1 MEDFIRLTI
10 TPYLVIA
17 GILTMTPLLFA
28 LAPGKAVPRMLKLPW
43 DEKYTILV
51 RHWGF
56 LVTLV
61 GISLIIAIFVKPLLF
76 PVMIFSTVQKLFMV
90 ILFFCYLKKP
100 WAAGFRTIGVADSL
114 MVLYSLLYFAAL
126 AIKGSINLY

>member
-1 MEDFIRLTI
+1 
-10 TPYLVIA
+10 
-17 GILTMTPLLFA
+17 
-28 LAPGKAVPRMLKLPW
+28 MLKLTW

-61 GISLIIAIFVKPLLF
+61 GVSLIIAIFVKSLLF
-76 PVMIFSTVQKLFMV
+76 PVMVFSTVQKLFMV
-90 ILFFCYLKKP
+90 MLFFSYLKKP
-100 WAAGFRTIGVADSL
+100 WASGFRAIGIADSL

-126 AIKGSINLY
+126 AVKGSIALY